1 MRPAAERER
10 GRAVAGE
17 RNGHEPKR
25 VGDASSKGRPG
36 VAASLKDQTRH
47 SVFSDSN
54 APSRTLVGVVRQF
67 LSPDLQQQRSMSDAV
82 PHHE

>member
-10 GRAVAGE
+10 GRAAAGE

-36 VAASLKDQTRH
+36 VAASLKDQKRH
-47 SVFSDSN
+47 SVLFYSN
-54 APSRTLVGVVRQF
+54 APSWTLSELYV
-67 LSPDLQQQRSMSDAV
+67 SS
-82 PHHE
+82 